1 MTCYLVQP
9 RDTIFLN
16 GYGFLSFARN
26 MCKNVSKNVSSK
38 YSHKLLHH
46 AKQSTPDVF
55 KNTSM
60 YLKILQKE

>member
-16 GYGFLSFARN
+16 DYGFSSFARN
-26 MCKNVSKNVSSK
+26 MCKNISKNVSSK
-38 YSHKLLHH
+38 YSHKLLDH
-46 AKQSTPDVF
+46 AKQSAPDVF

-60 YLKILQKE
+60 YLKTLQKE